1 MKKIT
6 FVIVIVLMA
15 GNLFG
20 QNVTGQWN
28 GVLDVMGT
36 QVRLVFHIEQTE
48 NGYSATFDSPDQ
60 GTEGIPFSS
69 VEFQGSE
76 VTLTALNIGAMYQG
90 ILAADSITGT
100 WNQGGQSFPLNLS
113 RYEVVRIERNRPQ
126 EPKKPYPYREEEVF
140 FENRK
145 DGIMLAGTLT
155 YPDSDGV
162 FPAVIL
168 ISGSGPQNRDQKI
181 FGHRSFLVLAD
192 HLTRHGFVVLRYD
205 DRGTEQ
211 STGDHSLATSADFAT
226 DVLVAVDFLK
236 TRSEIDSDHIGLIGH
251 SEGGVIAPLAANQS
265 DDIAH
270 IVLLAGTGIPGKEI
284 SLLQTKSLLTDLPF
298 EVEDEESFIQ
308 FNERWLEIAASDQM
322 IPEKR
327 DALTQHFRDV
337 ESVLYAMLPEGM
349 DTENYIAQQV
359 RMSLSPWMQYFY
371 NHNPSDELGKI
382 TIPVLS
388 LNGSKD
394 VQVDAKVNQLAIKRA
409 LEKAGNRHF
418 RILELEG
425 LNHMFQE
432 SESGQMNEYAAIEQT
447 FSPMALDEI
456 TRWLKEQVEI

>member
-76 VTLTALNIGAMYQG
+76 VTLTALNFRAMYQG

-126 EPKKPYPYREEEVF
+126 EPKKPYAYREEEVF